1 MMSNTTERLIEQS
14 KDFEATKTYLLEK
27 SNKRAWLV
35 TWIMS
40 AITFLLCL
48 SVFFLFPLKTVEPY
62 VIRVDSAGV
71 PDIVTALNEET
82 LETDEAI
89 DKYFVARY
97 VRAREGYI
105 YETNKQDYALV
116 QLMSDET
123 VKVGYDDELDLP
135 NSKDKELTN
144 QGKLVPEIISVVLG
158 ESEKNKTATIRFRA
172 VKTMFTHNTKSAET
186 FVITLSYEYHPEID
200 MLEGYRID
208 NPLGFVVTSYRKDK
222 EI

>member
-1 MMSNTTERLIEQS
+1 MNSATDKLIEQS
-14 KDFEATKTYLLEK
+14 KDFEATKTYLLYK

-35 TWIMS
+35 TWVMTT
-40 AITFLLCL
+40 ITLLLCL

-62 VIRVDSAGV
+62 VIRVDASGV
-71 PDIVTALNEET
+71 PDIVTALKEDT

-97 VRAREGYI
+97 VRSREGYV

-116 QLMSDET
+116 QLMSNEI
-123 VKVGYDDELDLP
+123 VKVGYDEELDLP
-135 NSKDKELTN
+135 NSKDKVLTN
-144 QGKLVPEIISVVLG
+144 QGKLVPEIISIVLG

-172 VKTMFTHNTKSAET
+172 VKTMFTHNTKSSEI
-186 FVITLSYEYHPEID
+186 FVVTLSYEYHPEID
-200 MLEGYRID
+200 MLEGYRLD